1 MDSYSPSVAGIDDVE
16 VTPKWKA
23 TGDRSLRVRDL
34 HKRHIKLL
42 DDLQTELD
50 DVGRREAVAA
60 LCEYYYRNPEKVL
73 DEVKGPKFR

>member
-16 VTPKWKA
+16 ATPKWKA
-23 TGDRSLRVRDL
+23 TGDRSLRVRGL
-34 HKRHIKLL
+34 HKRHVKLL

-73 DEVKGPKFR
+73 NEVKGPKFR

>member
-1 MDSYSPSVAGIDDVE
+1 MDSHSPSVAGIDDVDE
-16 VTPKWKA
+16 TPEWHA
-23 TGDRSLRVRDL
+23 TGERSLRVRRL

-73 DEVKGPKFR
+73 EEVKGPRFR